1 MAVPSPL
8 RYVSNIFNVTFT
20 QVPKFSNHDPGVYK
34 QREEKEQTTN
44 SFVETGMRSLFTFT
58 NFCMIL
64 PLVDLNGDLVMET
77 VCLYY
82 LIM

>member
-8 RYVSNIFNVTFT
+8 WYVSNIFNVTFT
-20 QVPKFSNHDPGVYK
+20 QVSKFSNHDPGVYK
-34 QREEKEQTTN
+34 QQEEKEQTTN

-58 NFCMIL
+58 NFCMTL
-64 PLVDLNGDLVMET
+64 LLVDLNGDLVMET

-82 LIM
+82 LII